1 MSRPMRSSTATRAR
15 REPRHRQPIDRRAR
29 REVAGRAMERLLAV
43 VLLIG
48 FAAWSAL
55 VATGR
60 TARLDAVFARV
71 RPLLPRS
78 AGAQIAE
85 AYALLTHPALI
96 TAAIVALAL
105 WSFKERMRR
114 LALALL
120 MAAAGIPVH
129 WLISSALDISHPHSH
144 LLDSLSVVGGAY
156 PNAQI
161 AAVTI
166 ASSMLL
172 VLTRAHRRP
181 TSDTAVWWLA
191 GIAAIATACYS
202 QWAMGL
208 AHASDQIG
216 AILWGAAVA
225 NTSLALGGID
235 TILSSWARLGLPT
248 RSVDKR
254 AAVIY
259 NPTKFFDLSLLR
271 RRIEA
276 EVLAAGWRPTQ
287 WLETTAQDP
296 GHSMARQALASD
308 ADLVLVAGGD
318 GTVRAVASELAGTGL
333 PMALIP
339 SGTGNLLARN
349 LSIPLDTDAALRLAL
364 SGEPTRIDLVRAS
377 WDCGQESFAVMAGL
391 GLDAQIMADTKDE
404 LKRVIRAGAY
414 AVAAVHHAS
423 PRPFRATV
431 ALDGAAPEEHDM
443 VMALLGNVGTIT
455 GGMTIFPRAT
465 PDDGKV
471 DLLLA
476 RPDRVIDWARMG
488 AMILAGRV
496 PSGLT
501 LAQASCVSIRTDEPV
516 PFELDGDIA
525 GTTRALDIE
534 VVPGA
539 LAVIAPSRG

>member
-1 MSRPMRSSTATRAR
+1 MSTTSSARAATPEAPRSADA
-15 REPRHRQPIDRRAR
+15 RAR
-29 REVAGRAMERLLAV
+29 REVAGRAMERVLAV
-43 VLLIG
+43 MLILAFAIWTLL
-48 FAAWSAL
+48 
-55 VATGR
+55 VVTGR
-60 TARLDAVFARV
+60 TAHLDTAFTRSS
-71 RPLLPRS
+71 PLLPRS

-96 TAAIVALAL
+96 TAAIVGLAL

-129 WLISSALDISHPHSH
+129 WLISTSLGIKQPHSH

-181 TSDTAVWWLA
+181 TSDMAVWWLA
-191 GIAAIATACYS
+191 GIAAIIASCYS
-202 QWAMGL
+202 QWAMGI
-208 AHASDQIG
+208 ASASDQIG
-216 AILWGAAVA
+216 GILWGAAVT
-225 NTSLALGGID
+225 NTSLALGGVD

-276 EVLAAGWRPTQ
+276 EVLAAGWLPTQ
-287 WLETTAQDP
+287 WLETTPEDP
-296 GHSMARQALASD
+296 GRAMARQALEHGV
-308 ADLVLVAGGD
+308 DLVLVAGGD
-318 GTVRAVASELAGTGL
+318 GTVRAVAGELAGTGM
-333 PMALIP
+333 PMALLP

-349 LSIPLDTDAALRLAL
+349 LLIPLDTDAALRLAL
-364 SGEPTRIDLVRAS
+364 SGSPTTIDLVRAT
-377 WDCGQESFAVMAGL
+377 WDDGEEIFAVMAGL

-414 AVAAVHHAS
+414 AVAAMQHAS
-423 PRPFRATV
+423 PRPFRAAI

-455 GGMTIFPRAT
+455 GGMTILPRAT
-465 PDDGKV
+465 PTDGRV

-476 RPDRVIDWARMG
+476 RPDRVVDWARMG
-488 AMILAGRV
+488 AMMLAGRV

-501 LAQASCVSIRTDEPV
+501 LAQASRVSIRANEPV

-534 VVPGA
+534 VIPGA
-539 LAVIAPSRG
+539 LSVIAPPHP

>member
-1 MSRPMRSSTATRAR
+1 MSTTSSTRAAAPEAARPTDARAR
-15 REPRHRQPIDRRAR
+15 REI
-29 REVAGRAMERLLAV
+29 AGRAMERVLAAVLLLAF
-43 VLLIG
+43 I
-48 FAAWSAL
+48 AWSLL
-55 VATGR
+55 VSAGR
-60 TARLDAVFARV
+60 TSRLDSAFTPAH
-71 RPLLPRS
+71 PLLPRS

-96 TAAIVALAL
+96 AGVIIGVAL
-105 WSFKERMRR
+105 WSFKKRMRR

-120 MAAAGIPVH
+120 IAAAGIPAQL
-129 WLISSALDISHPHSH
+129 LIIRAMDVPHPRSH
-144 LLDSLSVVGGAY
+144 LLDSLSVVGKAY
-156 PNAQI
+156 PNAQV

-166 ASSMLL
+166 AASMLL

-181 TSDTAVWWLA
+181 TSDLAVWWLA
-191 GIAAIATACYS
+191 GIAAIIASCYS

-208 AHASDQIG
+208 ASASDQIG
-216 AILWGAAVA
+216 GILWGAAVT
-225 NTSLALGGID
+225 NMSLALGGVD
-235 TILSSWARLGLPT
+235 TILSSWARLDLPA
-248 RSVDKR
+248 RSVGKR

-276 EVLAAGWRPTQ
+276 EVLSAGWLPTQ
-287 WLETTAQDP
+287 WLETTPDDP
-296 GHSMARQALASD
+296 GRSMARQALEHGV
-308 ADLVLVAGGD
+308 DLVLVAGGD
-318 GTVRAVASELAGTGL
+318 GTVRAVAGELAGTGM

-364 SGEPTRIDLVRAS
+364 SGSPTAIDLVRAT
-377 WDCGQESFAVMAGL
+377 WDDGEEIFAVMAGL

-404 LKRVIRAGAY
+404 LKKVIRAGAY

-423 PRPFRATV
+423 PRPFRAAV
-431 ALDGAAPEEHDM
+431 ALDGGVPEEHDM

-455 GGMTIFPRAT
+455 GGMTIFPHAT
-465 PDDGKV
+465 PTDAQV

-501 LAQASCVSIRTDEPV
+501 LAQASRVSIRTDEPV
-516 PFELDGDIA
+516 PFELDGDTA

-539 LAVIAPSRG
+539 LGVIAPARP